1 MDLNAPGACSNT
13 GRLLAWQS
21 CYNGVDAI
29 YGPDIADCW
38 SKTSVMDTFNVMRT
52 FRRIVELGGLAKA
65 AEDLGISAAGLSKQ
79 LRALE
84 AHLDTVL
91 IQRTTRSMSLTDT
104 GRSYYADC
112 CRILDELE
120 TLERS
125 VKQQSQRVTGTL
137 RVNAPLSFALSVLS
151 PLLTD
156 FLSMYPDLKLELVM
170 EDRLVDA
177 VAHGFDVSVRLRTS
191 LEDSTLIARRL
202 ATIEQ
207 KLCVAPSYLKQY
219 GEPATLND
227 LRNHKMISYSLAHT
241 QGIVF
246 DDDFQNN
253 TQSGAS
259 LLFYGEH
266 SQVNNSLMLR
276 DLLIAGLGIG
286 ALPSFLA
293 DPAIACGQLQ
303 RIFPALVNEPRH
315 IYAVYPTNRHLQ
327 PKVKA
332 FVDYLAARLPA
343 AMPNGS

>member
-1 MDLNAPGACSNT
+1 
-13 GRLLAWQS
+13 
-21 CYNGVDAI
+21 
-29 YGPDIADCW
+29 
-38 SKTSVMDTFNVMRT
+38 MDTFNVMRT

-79 LRALE
+79 LRTLE

-91 IQRTTRSMSLTDT
+91 IQRTTRSMSLTET
-104 GRSYYADC
+104 GRSYYAEC
-112 CRILDELE
+112 CRILDELD

-151 PLLTD
+151 PLMTD
-156 FLSMYPDLKLELVM
+156 FLHKYPELKLELVM
-170 EDRLVDA
+170 EDRIVDA
-177 VAHGFDVSVRLRTS
+177 VAHGFDVSVRLRSS
-191 LEDSTLIARRL
+191 LDDSTLIARRL

-207 KLCVAPSYLKQY
+207 KLCAAPTYLKQH
-219 GEPATLND
+219 GLPQTLQD

-241 QGIVF
+241 QGLAF
-246 DDDFQNN
+246 DSDFDSNPQ
-253 TQSGAS
+253 QHPPSGTA
-259 LLFYGEH
+259 LLFSGEH

-276 DLLIAGLGIG
+276 DFLIAGLGIG

-303 RIFPALVNEPRH
+303 RVLPEFVNEPRH

-332 FVDYLAARLPA
+332 FVDYLADQLPH
-343 AMPNGS
+343 AMSNAL